1 MEQEWTEKRKKM
13 LTSNGYNLVYDKK
26 RNVIVISLPQTWR
39 TLTNTFEPVVDRRID
54 VEEKDLAILLTA
66 TQAIFLNGTSTWKE
80 KGEDAND

>member
-1 MEQEWTEKRKKM
+1 M

-26 RNVIVISLPQTWR
+26 HNLITISLPQTWR
-39 TLTNTFEPVVDRRID
+39 KLTNTFKPVVNRRID

-66 TQAIFLNGTSTWKE
+66 AQAIFLNGTSTWKE